1 MTEQES
7 NETIGEGEKKY
18 RRGEVIGV
26 GGFGLVYEAYDFKN
40 DQKVV
45 IKVLKRKSKEET
57 FKKEINIMKQIQH
70 DSVVTLLDTFRSQDN
85 FFCAVMNYA
94 ENGSILSDIIRNGPY
109 SEDKMKGYMKSIL
122 EGLDSVHKQGII
134 HNDIKAA
141 NILLNKGKAL
151 IADFGASI
159 DTKVTKNL
167 RTSIGSPHWMSPET
181 ASGQPVSVK
190 SDIWSIG
197 ILAIEMLTGKPP
209 LSNFPGSTVLL
220 ILKETKRVPISL
232 KVSDI
237 CLSFIKMCLQSN
249 PKYRPDASDLLYHP
263 FFMDTSNSNNGIQK
277 SSFFIDLANQITKEV
292 HLCSQILNENKEK
305 IFCSLKNLNEI
316 NDRFILL
323 EIVAL
328 FSKENS
334 IKFISPI
341 IEHLLKSDADQIS
354 SDEIIKIILMFLRNV
369 DDKSETLSKF
379 DLFSYLSEESVK
391 ENPLVYIIQE
401 QLKLDDKKIINID
414 DTISFLSNYHYDYI
428 YNKLIKIWQ
437 FVQIPRRLRLLLNE
451 KMHEITSDSFTA
463 ALRMIN
469 SFQLDQTQ
477 IKCFCHFFDITTIKN
492 FTKENF
498 YQILNILVK
507 SPLDTLGYHQQNIA
521 SSFIINYCISQNM
534 YVQNDDEM
542 LHKIIENT
550 VSILEQ
556 LTKINIS
563 SVLEKNSEFWKVLYK
578 NHMLKA
584 ISSFASKCSNEFDK
598 NIDIEL
604 TLKMIKHSI
613 ESRQYG
619 DFEFYNC
626 MFKNSTKLCSS
637 FVTSP
642 LFMVFCKTLFQV
654 LPAYLDNYLQIIQ
667 ELISTPKKP
676 NNFYICL
683 RGPLTRISIFNHN
696 QNAALLLKMLNKE
709 QIQ

>member
-1 MTEQES
+1 MTEQVA
-7 NETIGEGEKKY
+7 NDTTGEGEKKY

-26 GGFGLVYEAYDFKN
+26 GGFGLVYEAYDLKN

-85 FFCAVMNYA
+85 SFCAVLNYA

-220 ILKETKRVPISL
+220 ILKETKIVPISL

-292 HLCSQILNENKEK
+292 HFCSQILNENKEK

-323 EIVAL
+323 ETVAL

-334 IKFISPI
+334 INFISPI
-341 IEHLLKSDADQIS
+341 IEHLLKSDTDQIS
-354 SDEIIKIILMFLRNV
+354 SDEKIKIILMFLRNV

-379 DLFSYLSEESVK
+379 DLSSYLSEESVK

-451 KMHEITSDSFTA
+451 KMHEITSDSFSA

-498 YQILNILVK
+498 YLILNILVK
-507 SPLDTLGYHQQNIA
+507 SPLDTLGYHQQNIT

-563 SVLEKNSEFWKVLYK
+563 SVLEKNSEFWKVLYQ
-578 NHMLKA
+578 NHMLNA

-598 NIDIEL
+598 NIEIEL

-613 ESRQYG
+613 ESRQYE
-619 DFEFYNC
+619 DFEFYNY

-637 FVTSP
+637 FVNSP

-654 LPAYLDNYLQIIQ
+654 LPAYLDNFLQIIQ

-683 RGPLTRISIFNHN
+683 KGPLTRISIFNHN

-709 QIQ
+709 QMQ